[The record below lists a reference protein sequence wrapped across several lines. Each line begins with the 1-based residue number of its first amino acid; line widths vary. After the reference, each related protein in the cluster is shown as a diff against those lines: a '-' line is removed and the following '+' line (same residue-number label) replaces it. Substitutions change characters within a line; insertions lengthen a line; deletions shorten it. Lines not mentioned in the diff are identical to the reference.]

1 MGGLVFLFSF
11 VISLLFITDKT
22 PILILAV
29 VVTLCYAL
37 LGFIDD
43 FRKVVRKT
51 SLGLRA
57 REKLI
62 GQFVFSVLFCVIL
75 LYYGH
80 STAVSIPFTSL
91 QVDFGWTYPIL
102 VMIMIAGFSNAVNL
116 TDGVDGL
123 AGGTSIIAF
132 GALLLL
138 ASSQGFSD
146 MAGFCGALC
155 GAVLGFLIFNLHP
168 AKVFM
173 GDVGSLALGAA
184 LAAAAILIKA
194 EFYLLIIGGV
204 FVLETLSVML
214 QVAFFKTTGRRI
226 LLMSPL
232 HHHFEMKGWSEWK
245 VSGSFWGLGLV
256 LALIGVW
263 AYLQ

>member
-1 MGGLVFLFSF
+1 M
-11 VISLLFITDKT
+11 
-22 PILILAV
+22 
-29 VVTLCYAL
+29 
-37 LGFIDD
+37 
-43 FRKVVRKT
+43 
-51 SLGLRA
+51 GLRA

-62 GQFVFSVLFCVIL
+62 GQFVFSLIFCIALF
-75 LYYGH
+75 YFGH
-80 STAVSIPFTSL
+80 STVVSIPFTSL

-102 VMIMIAGFSNAVNL
+102 VMIMMAGFSNAVNL

-138 ASSQGFSD
+138 ASSQGLSD
-146 MAGFCGALC
+146 MTGLCGALG

-214 QVAFFKTTGRRI
+214 QVACFKLTGRRI

-245 VSGSFWGLGLV
+245 VVSVFWSLGLV
-256 LALIGVW
+256 LALVGVM
-263 AYLQ
+263 AFSRLAS